1 MKVAGRFAGVEGTL
15 ALLVAVTVLPTR
27 APAQV
32 PERGWG
38 TITGAVYDSLLQ
50 SPLIG
55 ATVSLLN
62 SSRSAVT
69 DGRGRFVLD
78 SVPAGM
84 QAVSFWR
91 SDLDSIGLSSFVA
104 KVKVDSG
111 RSASVA
117 LAVPSYSTFWRAAC
131 GRAPSR
137 ASADSGLVFGTV
149 TDAET
154 GHRLA
159 GAQVAFTWLA
169 VEHER
174 PRQWVIE
181 RPGRTLTTDSV
192 GAYYLCGTPVEYLL
206 AARARAGTF
215 ASGLIE
221 VLVDIRGISRRDL
234 AVSREAVPGPADSG
248 AGRRGLATL
257 IGTVRGERGGL
268 LPGAYASLE
277 DGAGRAEVDSMGRFV
292 LRDLPSGTQMLM
304 VRRIGYFSSR
314 QPVDLRNRDTVRVDV
329 AMAEATILDTLRVTA
344 SPDFSRIV
352 EEIDERRLSGFGYLL
367 GPEEIRRHS
376 SVQSAFEGVPLLEVR
391 GSPGNFTL
399 AIRKVNSIWGVAL
412 CTPEI
417 AIDGYPADAE
427 QLSSLNP
434 RDLFAIE
441 IYPHVNAGLL
451 QMPYVSMNENCGA
464 ILVWTRAAVR

>member
-1 MKVAGRFAGVEGTL
+1 VKVSGRSAGVEGTL
-15 ALLVAVTVLPTR
+15 ALLAVLSMLP
-27 APAQV
+27 APALAQG
-32 PERGWG
+32 PDRGWG
-38 TITGAVYDSLLQ
+38 TVTGTVYDSLLQ
-50 SPLIG
+50 SPLIR

-62 SSRSAVT
+62 SSRSTQT
-69 DGRGRFVLD
+69 DDRGRFVLD
-78 SVPAGM
+78 GVPAGM

-91 SDLDSIGLSSFVA
+91 SDLDSIGLSSFVT

-111 RSASVA
+111 RTVSVA
-117 LAVPSYSTFWRAAC
+117 LAVPSHATFWRAAC
-131 GRAPSR
+131 GRGPSR
-137 ASADSGLVFGTV
+137 ASPDSGLVFGTV

-159 GAQVAFTWLA
+159 GAQVAFSWLA
-169 VEHER
+169 VEQER

-181 RPGRTLTTDSV
+181 RPRRTLTTDSV
-192 GAYYLCGTPVEYLL
+192 GAYYLCGAPVEYLL
-206 AARARAGTF
+206 AARARVGAF

-277 DGAGRAEVDSMGRFV
+277 DGTGRAEVDSMGRFV
-292 LRDLPSGTQMLM
+292 MQGLPSGTQMLM
-304 VRRIGYFSSR
+304 VRRIGYFASR
-314 QPVDLRNRDTVRVDV
+314 QPIDLRNRDTVRVAV
-329 AMAEATILDTLRVTA
+329 AMAEATILDTIRVTA
-344 SPDFSRIV
+344 SPDFSSIV
-352 EEIDERRLSGFGYLL
+352 DEIDERRRSGFGYLM
-367 GPEEIRRHS
+367 GPEEIRRSS
-376 SVQSAFEGVPLLEVR
+376 SVRSAIGAVPLLEVR
-391 GSPGNFTL
+391 GSPGNFTVQV
-399 AIRKVNSIWGVAL
+399 RMVRSIWGTAF

-417 AIDGYPADAE
+417 VIDRFPADAE

-441 IYPHVNAGLL
+441 IYTHVNAGLL
-451 QMPYVSMNENCGA
+451 MASYVSMNENCGA
-464 ILVWTRAAVR
+464 ILVWTRAAVH

>member
-15 ALLVAVTVLPTR
+15 ALLVVLSSL
-27 APAQV
+27 PASAHAQG
-32 PERGWG
+32 PERSWG
-38 TITGAVYDSLLQ
+38 TITGTVYDSLLQ
-50 SPLIG
+50 SPLIH
-55 ATVSLLN
+55 ATVSLVH
-62 SSRSAVT
+62 SSRSAQT
-69 DGRGRFVLD
+69 DDRGRFVLD

-104 KVKVDSG
+104 KVTVDSG
-111 RSASVA
+111 RTVSVA

-131 GRAPSR
+131 GREPSR
-137 ASADSGLVFGTV
+137 ASADSGLVVGTV

-159 GAQVAFTWLA
+159 GAQVEFSWLA
-169 VEHER
+169 VQHER

-181 RPGRTLTTDSV
+181 RPDRILTTDSI
-192 GAYYLCGTPVEYLL
+192 GAYYLCGSPVEYLL
-206 AARARAGTF
+206 AARARVGRF

-234 AVSREAVPGPADSG
+234 AVSREPVPGPADSG

-277 DGAGRAEVDSMGRFV
+277 DGAGRTEVDSMGRFV

-329 AMAEATILDTLRVTA
+329 AMAEATMLDTIRVVATA
-344 SPDFSRIV
+344 DEQRIV
-352 EEIDERRLSGFGYLL
+352 DAIDERRLAGFGYLL
-367 GPEEIRRHS
+367 GPAEIRQRT
-376 SVQSAFEGVPLLEVR
+376 SVRSVFEGVPMVTVA
-391 GSPGNFTL
+391 GSQGNFE
-399 AIRKVNSIWGVAL
+399 IRFRTMNVLGGG
-412 CTPEI
+412 CTP
-417 AIDGYPADAE
+417 AIYIDDYLADAE
-427 QLSSLNP
+427 QLASLQTA
-434 RDLFAIE
+434 DLFAVE
-441 IYPHVNAGLL
+441 VYTHLNAGLFKYL
-451 QMPYVSMNENCGA
+451 AGNNQCGV
-464 ILVWTRAAVR
+464 ILVWTRAAR